1 MTRPCLRCRRTHPS
15 KVRGRGLCR
24 PCHRTVWR
32 QGTLLDYPR
41 LTRSRADVLADYLHL
56 REDGHSLRQIAERMG
71 MQYGSLCRALQRARR
86 AGAL

>member
-1 MTRPCLRCRRTHPS
+1 MTVTPAEFMAASPKSLNGSSPWAQR
-15 KVRGRGLCR
+15 
-24 PCHRTVWR
+24 
-32 QGTLLDYPR
+32 YA
-41 LTRSRADVLADYLHL
+41 ADVLADYLHL